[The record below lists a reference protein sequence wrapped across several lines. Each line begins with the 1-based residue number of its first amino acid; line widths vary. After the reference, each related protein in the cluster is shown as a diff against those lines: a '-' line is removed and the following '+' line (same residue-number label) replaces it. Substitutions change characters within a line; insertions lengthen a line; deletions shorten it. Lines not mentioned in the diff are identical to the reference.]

1 MQQVQPAA
9 SVSVCRVLPTMCTI
23 DYIVV
28 IMGDKTMLGEFELMV
43 MLAVTRLDEGA
54 FAVPIRRLIELEA
67 ARDVS
72 RGALYTTLERLE
84 GKGFLA
90 SSLGEPLP
98 ERGGRA
104 RRYYGVTRQGRE
116 ALERTRV
123 ALANLWRGVA
133 PLTEEAG

>member
-1 MQQVQPAA
+1 
-9 SVSVCRVLPTMCTI
+9 MCTS

-28 IMGDKTMLGEFELMV
+28 IMGDKSMLGEFELMV
-43 MLAVTRLDEGA
+43 MLAVTRLEGDA
-54 FAVPIRRLIELEA
+54 FAVPIRQLIEREA
-67 ARDVS
+67 DRGVS

-84 GKGFLA
+84 GKGLLE
-90 SSLGEPLP
+90 SHLGEPVP

-104 RRYYGVTRQGRE
+104 RRYYGMTRQGRD